1 MTHTLMKNMDP
12 EKFCYTSKLC
22 FFFFFFFLIDDFDCN
37 ITFYYWVTF

>member
-22 FFFFFFFLIDDFDCN
+22 FFFFFLIDDFDCN

>member
-22 FFFFFFFLIDDFDCN
+22 FFFFFFLINDFDCN